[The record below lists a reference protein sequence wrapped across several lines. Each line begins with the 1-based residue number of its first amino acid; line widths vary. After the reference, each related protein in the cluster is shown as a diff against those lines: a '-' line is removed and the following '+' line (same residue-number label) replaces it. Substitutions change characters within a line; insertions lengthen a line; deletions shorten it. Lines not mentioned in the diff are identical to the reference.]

1 MQPHIIPKID
11 PRIHTDNLKPTILY
25 NLAKHHTNEEIY
37 IGLIALREPLKSVHT
52 ISDVF
57 AQIRDA
63 IRALVLREGRSEDD
77 ITEELLKSQREYG
90 VHMRNREQIKEDLF
104 GRTGRSGLS
113 ANEQKAVAWRILG
126 EHRGSAGPETVGQ
139 QAAPEVKP
147 VVNAQNALSPEEA
160 RSIRERM
167 SLDRIL
173 N

>member
-1 MQPHIIPKID
+1 MQSHIIPKID
-11 PRIHTDNLKPTILY
+11 PSIHNESAKHAILY
-25 NLAKHHTNEEIY
+25 NLAKHHTNEEIF
-37 IGLIALREPLKSVHT
+37 IGLIALQEPLKSIHT

-63 IRALVLREGRSEDD
+63 IRALVIRDGRTEEN
-77 ITEELLKSQREYG
+77 IVEELLKAQREYG
-90 VHMRNREQIKEDLF
+90 VHMRNREQIKEDRF

-113 ANEQKAVAWRILG
+113 ANEQKAVAWRVLE
-126 EHRGSAGPETVGQ
+126 EHRGFAGSETVER

-147 VVNAQNALSPEEA
+147 AVNAQNALSPEEA